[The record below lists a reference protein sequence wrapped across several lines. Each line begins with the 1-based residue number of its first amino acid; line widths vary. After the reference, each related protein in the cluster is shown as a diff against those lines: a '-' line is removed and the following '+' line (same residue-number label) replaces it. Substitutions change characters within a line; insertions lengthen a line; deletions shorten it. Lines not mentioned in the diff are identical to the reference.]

1 MFIISNAESI
11 HLDRDWFLR
20 DIPCGFSLNV
30 YFSPML
36 KLSTETE
43 CVYIY
48 MIDWPEKEND
58 DLLIYTQRKKLSTPM
73 FF

>member
-1 MFIISNAESI
+1 VILVVSFVISKK
-11 HLDRDWFLR
+11 H
-20 DIPCGFSLNV
+20 GG
-30 YFSPML
+30 
-36 KLSTETE
+36 TE